1 MLSDYQWKIDN
12 RNDIPMGKVKKPVAD
27 FFDKEKYVFH
37 YKNLQLYLRLELN
50 LKNTWTYG
58 KNYILNLIHNK

>member
-37 YKNLQLYLRLELN
+37 YKNL
-50 LKNTWTYG
+50 
-58 KNYILNLIHNK
+58 